1 MRLLLLLLFAGTVL
15 AGPGSG
21 RPRHNSSFVP
31 DDDEETRSTV
41 ASVRDA
47 VRQGEW
53 SAAAR
58 LLDRLLASTRPAVVA
73 VRGREL
79 FVSPRRWA
87 TLTLLG
93 DLPPAHPE
101 LLEAWRRIHDADAN
115 RALAA
120 ALAAGDE
127 RGVERLL
134 RRYPA
139 AADAAD
145 ALLALT
151 DRALLRREGELAQ
164 ERLDR
169 FADHLTATEALA
181 LRQSPAWRSR
191 VEHLRA
197 LEPPA
202 RTGWPTFGGNAARSR
217 TGDAAPDPAATVLRW
232 QLPILEEPPRY
243 PDLISPE
250 TRKQSLRLPFYP
262 VCDER
267 HLYLHMGT
275 AVRVIRRDNGKLVAQ
290 IPPDEEDKSSQLQ
303 PLVVDSML
311 AETPGM
317 RAATLH
323 GGLLYFNRLAPQHE
337 NPQWSREAAIRRTN
351 ELWAYDIEE
360 QRIAW
365 KRDDGVFFRGAPA
378 VYGDRLYV
386 YGAKR
391 EMGAE
396 GPTRKEEGYLFCLR
410 LSDGALV
417 WQRFLCYGDSDAP
430 ADFPPLSGLAP
441 AVSRGV
447 VAVVTGLGAAAALDA
462 RTGEVLWLYR
472 YDRVEPRARVRLQDI
487 RERYIPERSQ
497 WAREPPRIVGDR
509 VLFAPFDSEM
519 LYACRLRGG
528 RDRDGPQGGFAVVLW
543 EKHRTRLHQNSVLEY
558 FGGVHDDRVL
568 CIGRRDLYRASY
580 SYETVVAPKLRGPSA
595 GGLFVYGRIPVGRRH
610 PRTGAPL
617 PPELYGRPAVA
628 GSVLLVPTSAK
639 LFRFDLRAVTAER
652 TEAGEVRREFGELE
666 PYTPPPAPEGA
677 PPAAPDQAWFGTTV
691 TAGGWIYCVSL
702 DRLFCYGPRK

>member
-134 RRYPA
+134 HRYPA

-169 FADHLTATEALA
+169 FADHLTAAEALA

-202 RTGWPTFGGNAARSR
+202 RTGWPTFGGNAARSGA
-217 TGDAAPDPAATVLRW
+217 GDAAPDPAETVLRW

-323 GGLLYFNRLAPQHE
+323 GGFLYFNRLAPQHE
-337 NPQWSREAAIRRTN
+337 NPQWSREAAIRRT
-351 ELWAYDIEE
+351 
-360 QRIAW
+360 
-365 KRDDGVFFRGAPA
+365 K
-378 VYGDRLYV
+378 
-386 YGAKR
+386 
-391 EMGAE
+391 
-396 GPTRKEEGYLFCLR
+396 
-410 LSDGALV
+410 
-417 WQRFLCYGDSDAP
+417 
-430 ADFPPLSGLAP
+430 
-441 AVSRGV
+441 
-447 VAVVTGLGAAAALDA
+447 
-462 RTGEVLWLYR
+462 
-472 YDRVEPRARVRLQDI
+472 
-487 RERYIPERSQ
+487 
-497 WAREPPRIVGDR
+497 
-509 VLFAPFDSEM
+509 
-519 LYACRLRGG
+519 RGG
-528 RDRDGPQGGFAVVLW
+528 Q
-543 EKHRTRLHQNSVLEY
+543 
-558 FGGVHDDRVL
+558 
-568 CIGRRDLYRASY
+568 
-580 SYETVVAPKLRGPSA
+580 
-595 GGLFVYGRIPVGRRH
+595 
-610 PRTGAPL
+610 
-617 PPELYGRPAVA
+617 
-628 GSVLLVPTSAK
+628 
-639 LFRFDLRAVTAER
+639 
-652 TEAGEVRREFGELE
+652 
-666 PYTPPPAPEGA
+666 
-677 PPAAPDQAWFGTTV
+677 
-691 TAGGWIYCVSL
+691 
-702 DRLFCYGPRK
+702 